1 MNKIYN
7 VQKLQLI
14 TQTILFIS
22 TLGQLILKY
31 MYIATGDMG

>member
-14 TQTILFIS
+14 TQTFLFIS
-22 TLGQLILKY
+22 TLGQPILEN